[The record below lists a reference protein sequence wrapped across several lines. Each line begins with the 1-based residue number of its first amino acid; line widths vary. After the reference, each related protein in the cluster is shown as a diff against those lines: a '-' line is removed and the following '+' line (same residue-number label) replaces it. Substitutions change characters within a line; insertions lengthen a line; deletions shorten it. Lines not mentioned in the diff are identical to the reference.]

1 MKSYTLSNWDGKDPD
16 AGRVTRPSSS
26 QHTSTAN
33 TRTASSS
40 SMAPR
45 PGLNSGT
52 SSKIATSSGLDSLF
66 DGEPDTYGSPLQKRT
81 SVSQRSQ
88 GPSSKLPVSRMTTSK
103 PRPVLVTANVN
114 EKASQDIRSS
124 RILDSSFGE
133 EAEVSKLLTDMPK
146 RPKHAV
152 PLSRTMNSKPT
163 PVVVIPIA
171 RNIKKKSPEAPTSP
185 ADSLFDGEFS
195 SDSVTPID
203 EGAGTQGP
211 LFTPPPLESP
221 LTPIDHI
228 SVYSADGEGES
239 VSEDSDIVVLASAPP
254 GFEPRA
260 NRDLRTTASPKRSMR
275 LVFSHV
281 QAPPLPKGL
290 RKKDY
295 RPMESIFGRPSKG
308 ESKSSKEAAAPMR
321 GKPAGTKAAHHN
333 SLAEALAS
341 ALAANARD
349 DHDLTPPVSKKLKR
363 KTPAHST
370 IPSVPSKKR
379 RVEIEEETQSRPL
392 HTKSRPSDTLTSTIP
407 SSSSRISTKDRT
419 TTMPSMPPRSNSE
432 MVDIVAAAF
441 TSPWNPE
448 TLVSSTIAPPS
459 PPPPPSRS
467 RVRPSK
473 VDLGRIPLLLEQD
486 EAETPFYVLTL
497 LMSTRHVQSEHWGAE
512 QAAQVALAGCQEND
526 TGRRSLLPPRKQEDD
541 DENEIS
547 VHHWRSD
554 SRQSK
559 LEDVT
564 QIIGTEA
571 GDISD
576 ADDNEDSSRMPPP
589 LINLQEKLNEKLQ
602 ERKRRKASRKSM
614 NASQSVRG
622 DTASVAAS
630 SQRGDSPDFAPMIE
644 DDRPSQTP
652 QPSAKALGKRRA
664 IETPQRP
671 TSSPARPSISPTVTR
686 SSIVTPS
693 RSRPTPDLP
702 NGEILPSS
710 SFATSI
716 SSQNEAGPYRHPG
729 SSEVTF
735 ASIVSPSAFLNDS
748 PSQPLR
754 SMSSTDLSLTLINT
768 EPAASSAYDQ
778 FEAESSIFSASLLSS
793 WPTEENHEEAQ
804 FATVNPSLLE
814 PSLFTHSGDPGSAA
828 DEPNGIDPAILTA
841 NNSPAMESGN
851 HRLHSTRPSDAHGS
865 TSRSARPSRSSSPE
879 VPLKKSMKKSSDKQ
893 KKSAPPSKSTSPY
906 MSPIVIPS
914 DLEDGSW
921 HSGGSAVI
929 PGIAARKIKR
939 NVKLPTK
946 LTDIALEYS
955 AQPKPKAKAVQ
966 KRSAVVSIPVS
977 VVAGA
982 SSRIRPAS
990 RKTQDWATGPDATFC
1005 HQCRGKSF
1013 KLKMKCETCDKVYC
1027 NRCIHFRYADLT
1039 FAEFFDGSCPAC
1051 EGDCNCD
1058 LCCRKRGDTFI
1069 SSKPPGA
1076 TNKTRRAKD
1085 SPRPERQTKPT
1096 GAPVSKSTLYR
1107 PTTRPP
1113 GLAEPN
1119 HVISNPSDV
1128 TFFAAVY
1135 DMDGQRVGTSFADL
1149 GDDEVSY
1156 VYVQGHQRQPQPA
1169 QGSARRRVFVGAVQ
1183 ESWNLA
1189 PHCKVTHLGGGGGD
1203 PEELMEEANAR
1214 GVSRRVYVGKKAA
1227 LFWRPP
1233 VVDHDRERL
1242 GPIFDVASPASSPLS
1257 SLSSLPS
1264 DDGDSSTGGH
1274 RAASSGDT
1282 GVVDTTVGD
1291 SGEIKGATVQ
1301 DCPPKPDL
1309 SDQSPEDV
1317 LRLIDAV
1324 LKSTG
1329 RTVLV
1334 VNDEGI
1340 EHEIGLSSHL
1350 SRDPSPVPTPII
1362 DPESTAGVGTYQ
1374 SEPPIPDD
1382 PMDIL
1387 DSEPFPAQPPLSV
1400 EPSTL
1405 GIVDE

>member
-26 QHTSTAN
+26 QQTSTSN

-52 SSKIATSSGLDSLF
+52 SSKIATSSGIDSLF

-88 GPSSKLPVSRMTTSK
+88 GPSSKLPVLRITTTSK

-114 EKASQDIRSS
+114 EKASQGIRSS

-133 EAEVSKLLTDMPK
+133 EAEVSELLTDMPK

-152 PLSRTMNSKPT
+152 PLLRTMNSKPT

-171 RNIKKKSPEAPTSP
+171 RNIKKKSPEVPTSP

-203 EGAGTQGP
+203 EGAGTHGP

-254 GFEPRA
+254 GFEPKA
-260 NRDLRTTASPKRSMR
+260 NRDLRTTTSPKRSMR

-308 ESKSSKEAAAPMR
+308 ESKSSKEDAAPMR

-341 ALAANARD
+341 ALEANARD

-370 IPSVPSKKR
+370 IPSVSSKKR
-379 RVEIEEETQSRPL
+379 RVEIEETQPRPL
-392 HTKSRPSDTLTSTIP
+392 HTKSRPPDTLTSMIP
-407 SSSSRISTKDRT
+407 TSSSRISAKDRT
-419 TTMPSMPPRSNSE
+419 TTMPSMPSMPPRSNSE

-448 TLVSSTIAPPS
+448 TIVSSTIA

-467 RVRPSK
+467 RAHPSK

-486 EAETPFYVLTL
+486 EAESPFYVLTL
-497 LMSTRHVQSEHWGAE
+497 LMNTRHVQSEHWDAE

-541 DENEIS
+541 DEYEIS
-547 VHHWRSD
+547 VHHWGSD
-554 SRQSK
+554 GKQSK

-564 QIIGTEA
+564 QTIGISA

-576 ADDNEDSSRMPPP
+576 ADDDEDSSRMPPP

-602 ERKRRKASRKSM
+602 EKKRRKASRKSM
-614 NASQSVRG
+614 NASQNSSAISKG
-622 DTASVAAS
+622 FGQTASH
-630 SQRGDSPDFAPMIE
+630 
-644 DDRPSQTP
+644 
-652 QPSAKALGKRRA
+652 
-664 IETPQRP
+664 PQRP

-768 EPAASSAYDQ
+768 EPATSSAYDQ

-814 PSLFTHSGDPGSAA
+814 PSLFTHSGGPGSAV
-828 DEPNGIDPAILTA
+828 DEPNGIDPAILTG

-851 HRLHSTRPSDAHGS
+851 RRLHSTRPSDAHGS

-939 NVKLPTK
+939 NVKPPTK
-946 LTDIALEYS
+946 LTDNALEYS

-1013 KLKMKCETCDKVYC
+1013 KLKMKCET
-1027 NRCIHFRYADLT
+1027 YADLT

-1058 LCCRKRGDTFI
+1058 HCCRKRGDTFI

-1076 TNKTRRAKD
+1076 TNKARRAKD
-1085 SPRPERQTKPT
+1085 SPRPELQTKPT
-1096 GAPVSKSTLYR
+1096 GAPVGKSTTYK
-1107 PTTRPP
+1107 PTARPP

-1169 QGSARRRVFVGAVQ
+1169 QGAARRRVFVGAVQ

-1189 PHCKVTHLGGGGGD
+1189 PHCKVTHLDGGGGD

-1242 GPIFDVASPASSPLS
+1242 GPMFDIASPASSPLS

-1274 RAASSGDT
+1274 HAASSEDA
-1282 GVVDTTVGD
+1282 GVADTTVGG
-1291 SGEIKGATVQ
+1291 SGESAKGATVQ

-1309 SDQSPEDV
+1309 LGDQSPEDV

-1334 VNDEGI
+1334 VNDEGV
-1340 EHEIGLSSHL
+1340 EHEIGVSSHL
-1350 SRDPSPVPTPII
+1350 SKEPSPVPTPII
-1362 DPESTAGVGTYQ
+1362 DPESTAGVGTDQ
-1374 SEPPIPDD
+1374 SEPPTPDD

-1387 DSEPFPAQPPLSV
+1387 DSEPFPSQPPLLV
-1400 EPSTL
+1400 EPSAL